1 MNGSALWR
9 SAPVLAIVALPAL
22 LVFYTERADR

>member
-1 MNGSALWR
+1 VKPAAACDALD
-9 SAPVLAIVALPAL
+9 VDIVALPAL